1 MKPLLPVLALVA
13 SLISLPVG
21 ARTISGT
28 ASVIDG
34 DTIEIHGQ
42 RIRLNAIDAV
52 ESQQRCLLPGGQQ
65 WNCGRDAAMALSDKI
80 GRAPVTCSVSGTD
93 RYGRF
98 VAICALAG
106 ADIGAWM
113 VEYGWAVAYRRYGT
127 EYVPAEDRAR
137 RAGLGI
143 WASEFEMPW
152 DWRKAHR

>member
-1 MKPLLPVLALVA
+1 MKHLLSIAAVVVAALYSPA
-13 SLISLPVG
+13 L

-52 ESQQRCLLPGGQQ
+52 ESRQRCLLPGGQK
-65 WNCGRDAAMALSDKI
+65 WNCGRDAAIALSDKI

-93 RYGRF
+93 RYGRY
-98 VAICALAG
+98 VAVCALAG

-152 DWRKAHR
+152 DWRKAHK